1 MNMLIIALVLLNII
15 GGLALEHLGALYNWS
30 WAEPLVG
37 ALTSIHLA
45 FYFWRPPLI
54 GDRRIARKSLLLCLL
69 LATGG
74 ELILSAVLG
83 LYTYRASLL
92 PVFVPPGH
100 VLLFLVGL
108 TCASR
113 PSLAKRAVWW
123 VPLVAAPV
131 LMWQFIEGHDSLS
144 IFLFILFILC
154 LYWGSEKPLYAIMFV
169 LALLLELYGTALGSW
184 RWAPIVP
191 YLDWPT
197 VNPPLAAG
205 SFYAALD
212 LLVTGLA
219 GNTLISQKKPL

>member
-1 MNMLIIALVLLNII
+1 MNMPLICLVILNIV
-15 GGLALEHLGALYNWS
+15 GGLALEHFGGRYGWS

-37 ALTSIHLA
+37 VVTSIHLA
-45 FYFWRPPLI
+45 LYIWHPPHI
-54 GDRRIARKSLLLCLL
+54 GDRQVERRTLLLCLL

-83 LYTYRASLL
+83 LYTYRTSVL
-92 PVFVPPGH
+92 PIFVPPGH

-108 TCASR
+108 VCAHS
-113 PSLAKRAVWW
+113 PFLAKRAAWW
-123 VPLVAAPV
+123 VPISVGPV
-131 LMWQFIEGHDSLS
+131 LLWQFAEGRDSLS
-144 IFLFILFILC
+144 IALFILFIFC
-154 LYWGSEKPLYAIMFV
+154 LWLGREKPLYSIMFL

-184 RWAPIVP
+184 RWLPIVP
-191 YLDWPT
+191 YLEWPT

-219 GNTLISQKKPL
+219 SKSIRDNSIK